1 MAKNDN
7 ELLQELKKI
16 SEQLAQQER
25 RIEELEDRRK
35 PRSHSTS
42 FPADEYITLYSRAF
56 KGVKFLRFM
65 RGSFL
70 VWGIV
75 LFVLGLSSVS
85 ADYSKTEKI
94 SGALLVI
101 ASIIMY
107 WYSKKNAQDK
117 DF

>member
-25 RIEELEDRRK
+25 RIEELEDRQN
-35 PRSHSTS
+35 PRSHGTS
-42 FPADEYITLYSRAF
+42 FPADEYITLYSRAL

-107 WYSKKNAQDK
+107 WYSKKNAHDK